1 MTDPDPSQSRPHV
14 LDVTAANFAQDVVER
29 SKDVPVLIDFWA
41 EWCGPCKALGP
52 LLEKLATEYQG
63 RFVLAKVD
71 VDREAELAGMFGI
84 QSIPTVMLVSGGR
97 QVDGFAGAMPEAE
110 LRRFLEPHLGAGG
123 SSPLEAVRELLAKGQ
138 AQEAQAQ
145 LEGLYSDAP
154 DDDEVK
160 LLLAEA
166 CLETGDAARAESLL
180 GLLGPAAAEG
190 AEARAL
196 RARMAIG
203 SQDQAAL
210 AELEQRVR
218 ENPDDLSARIEYGRA
233 LAAGGRAE
241 EGLETILA
249 TIRVDREHDDQA
261 ARKAMVEVLDAL
273 GPESDLAHDFR
284 RRLQV
289 AMYV

>member
-1 MTDPDPSQSRPHV
+1 MSDSQPHV
-14 LDVTAANFAQDVVER
+14 IDVSAANFAQDVVER

-52 LLEKLATEYQG
+52 LLERLAEEYAG
-63 RFVLAKVD
+63 RFILAKVD
-71 VDREAELAGMFGI
+71 VDQEAELAGMFGI

-110 LRRFLEPHLGAGG
+110 LRRFLEPHLGGG
-123 SSPLEAVRELLAKGQ
+123 SADPLEGPRALLADGQ
-138 AQEAQAQ
+138 VAEALTA

-154 DDDEVK
+154 DDDATK

-166 CLETGDAARAESLL
+166 CLLSGDSARAESLL
-180 GLLGPAAAEG
+180 DLLSPSAADG

-196 RARMAIG
+196 RARLAMGAQG
-203 SQDQAAL
+203 GGDL
-210 AELEQRVR
+210 AELEQRVQDQ
-218 ENPDDLSARIEYGRA
+218 PDDLTARIDLGRA
-233 LAAGGRAE
+233 LAAQGRAE
-241 EGLETILA
+241 EGLEMILETIK
-249 TIRVDREHDDQA
+249 VDREHDDQA
-261 ARKAMVEVLDAL
+261 ARKTMVEVLDAL
-273 GPESDLAHDFR
+273 GPDSDLAHDFR